1 LLIHVFHTKM
11 CAVPD
16 SLPHRRHG
24 LFARL
29 ILSRGAPLPY
39 VQPGHTPLLIA
50 LALFL
55 SAISAECVSIGRLN
69 GGQFVYTLDDAYIH
83 LALAENIRRGHY
95 GVNSGEPSSPSSS
108 ILWPFLLAPFAQ
120 TSWATYVPLTLN
132 VLFSLATLVL
142 FRVVIAQSLGPSRP
156 FLVTGL
162 IILLMLST
170 NAVGL
175 VFIGMEHSLQL
186 LLTVAVAVGLTRQ
199 SDRARLE
206 PWAQAAIVLGPLVRY
221 ENLGVSFAAILY
233 LALRRR
239 LLQCTL
245 LLTATLAPLG
255 LFSWYLTALGLDPL
269 PTSVLVK
276 SDVAAAG
283 GQLAALWWHL
293 RYITLDN
300 DRGVLL
306 AVCLLL
312 FLARVLFEPVT
323 SKRMLAA
330 SGCVAVTMHL
340 LAGSYGFT
348 RYEVYIWAFS
358 LALLAPL
365 YSAQYRLL
373 ASAHPAKTTL
383 LSIAAAGLLCF
394 RYLTGLVSLPIAANN
409 IYEQQYQMHRFA
421 TEFYTKPVGVNDIGY
436 VSWRNDFYVLD
447 FWGLASREALTLR
460 TDHSEPRWMSTLA
473 RRHGVEVA
481 MIYPDWFAG
490 DLPPSWVKLGEL
502 RLGRRRVTPA
512 SPKVSFYAVDASAA
526 SAASAALRRFSPTLP
541 GDAVFLFAS
550 PTR

>member
-1 LLIHVFHTKM
+1 VRLI
-11 CAVPD
+11 
-16 SLPHRRHG
+16 SSRR
-24 LFARL
+24 ARL
-29 ILSRGAPLPY
+29 PY
-39 VQPGHTPLLIA
+39 LQTGYTPLLMA
-50 LALFL
+50 LALCL
-55 SAISAECVSIGRLN
+55 GAISAECVSIGRLN
-69 GGQFVYTLDDAYIH
+69 GGQLVYTLDDAYIH
-83 LALAENIRRGHY
+83 LALAENIHRGHY
-95 GVNSGEPSSPSSS
+95 GVNAGEPSSPSSS

-132 VLFSLATLVL
+132 VLFSVVTLVL
-142 FRVVIAQSLGPSRP
+142 FRVVVAQSLGPSRP
-156 FLVTGL
+156 FLMTGL

-170 NAVGL
+170 NVIGL

-206 PWAQAAIVLGPLVRY
+206 PLAQAAIVLGPLVRY

-239 LLQCTL
+239 LLQSIL

-269 PTSVLVK
+269 PTSVLAK
-276 SDVAAAG
+276 SDLAATG
-283 GQLAALWWHL
+283 GQLAGLWSHL
-293 RYITLDN
+293 KYTLDN
-300 DRGVLL
+300 GRGVLL

-312 FLARVLFEPVT
+312 FLARVLFEPET
-323 SKRMLAA
+323 SKRTLAA

-340 LAGSYGFT
+340 LAGSYGYN

-383 LSIAAAGLLCF
+383 LSIVAAGLICF

-409 IYEQQYQMHRFA
+409 IYEQQYQMHRFV

-447 FWGLASREALTLR
+447 FWGLANREALTLR
-460 TDHSEPRWMSTLA
+460 TDHSNPRWMSTVA

-481 MIYPDWFAG
+481 MIYDDWFAP

-512 SPKVSFYAVDASAA
+512 SSAVSFYAVDASAA
-526 SAASAALRRFSPTLP
+526 AAASAALRRFGPTVP
-541 GDAVFLFAS
+541 GDAVFVFAS